1 MSIPYIK
8 EDEHGIKTLYVD
20 NRPFFCR
27 SGEIHNSS
35 ASDSEYM
42 AQNVWPNLR
51 ELNMNSV
58 IVPVYW
64 ELIE

>member
-1 MSIPYIK
+1 MSIPYVK
-8 EDEHGIKTLYVD
+8 KDEHGITTLYVD
-20 NRPFFCR
+20 DRPFFCR

-35 ASDSEYM
+35 ASDPQYM
-42 AQNVWPNLR
+42 VENVWPNLR

-64 ELIE
+64 